1 MLFYHRLTQLLT
13 NFSFG
18 DLWCQTHTHD
28 HKHKPGA
35 SWGALPCVL
44 PSSGSQRF
52 RGSREDCWLNFFF
65 KQYLFGVVSPSSTV
79 RTFYTEMTS
88 FRPCAC
94 QCQTCRETKGVSAP
108 CPRPHAWLLGTA
120 EQMFCE
126 LQQKSNLKQKG
137 GSFLKLN
144 KKQNNAQLSKVF
156 KGLGE
161 HAECPQRSAGHS
173 PAPRRPTRLSY
184 VEKPET

>member
-1 MLFYHRLTQLLT
+1 MVS
-13 NFSFG
+13 N
-18 DLWCQTHTHD
+18 THTTTSTNLV
-28 HKHKPGA
+28 PRGGLFPA
-35 SWGALPCVL
+35 S
-44 PSSGSQRF
+44 F
-52 RGSREDCWLNFFF
+52 RAQVHRGFEGVGKTAGLIFFF

-94 QCQTCRETKGVSAP
+94 QCQTRRETKGVSAP
-108 CPRPHAWLLGTA
+108 CPRPHVWLLGTA

-156 KGLGE
+156 KGLSE

>member
-1 MLFYHRLTQLLT
+1 MTAGLI
-13 NFSFG
+13 
-18 DLWCQTHTHD
+18 
-28 HKHKPGA
+28 
-35 SWGALPCVL
+35 
-44 PSSGSQRF
+44 
-52 RGSREDCWLNFFF
+52 FFF

-137 GSFLKLN
+137 GSFLKL
-144 KKQNNAQLSKVF
+144 S
-156 KGLGE
+156 
-161 HAECPQRSAGHS
+161 
-173 PAPRRPTRLSY
+173 
-184 VEKPET
+184 

>member
-35 SWGALPCVL
+35 RGALFPA
-44 PSSGSQRF
+44 SF
-52 RGSREDCWLNFFF
+52 RAQVHRGFEGVGKTAGLIFFF

-94 QCQTCRETKGVSAP
+94 QCQTRRETKGVSAP

-137 GSFLKLN
+137 GSFLKL
-144 KKQNNAQLSKVF
+144 S
-156 KGLGE
+156 
-161 HAECPQRSAGHS
+161 
-173 PAPRRPTRLSY
+173 
-184 VEKPET
+184 